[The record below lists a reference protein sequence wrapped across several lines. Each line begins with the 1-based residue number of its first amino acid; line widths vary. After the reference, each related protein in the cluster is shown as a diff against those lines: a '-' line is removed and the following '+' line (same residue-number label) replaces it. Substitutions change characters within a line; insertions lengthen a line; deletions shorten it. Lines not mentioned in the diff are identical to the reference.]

1 MPTAPSLRRRRLAAE
16 LRKLREQSGLG
27 VTDVAKRLDWQAS
40 RISRIENR
48 QSSISGPDLRK
59 LLDLYEVEDQEYRA
73 YLAEIARR
81 LNERGWWQKYSGEIV
96 GTGLADLISLEEGAR
111 TIRTYEQELM
121 PGLLQTPEYAQA
133 VFRVGWPL
141 NTADQVKRKVEIRI
155 ERQQV
160 LTRPDPP
167 PPRFSAVL
175 GEGALRRPVGGREVM
190 LRQLEHLMQLPQDLA
205 NVTIQVLPF
214 DTGVHPAMV
223 GPFSMMTFPD
233 PDDLGVVNLESAA
246 GVLFLEEAAEIRIYD
261 EIWST
266 LQARALSPDDSMTF
280 LRSTSFGYRLG
291 EGMKV
296 TQPSERGMR

>member
-16 LRKLREQSGLG
+16 LRRLREQSGLG

-40 RISRIENR
+40 RLSRLENR

-59 LLDLYEVEDQEYRA
+59 LLDLYEVEDQDYRT
-73 YLAEIARR
+73 YLTEIARR
-81 LNERGWWQKYSGEIV
+81 LNERGWWQKYSGEIT
-96 GTGLADLISLEEGAR
+96 GTGLADLISVEEETR
-111 TIRTYEQELM
+111 TIRSYEQELV
-121 PGLLQTPEYAQA
+121 PGLLQTPEYAQEI
-133 VFRVGWPL
+133 FRAGWPI
-141 NTADQVKRKVEIRI
+141 NTTDQVKRKVEIRI

-160 LTRPDPP
+160 LTRPEPP

-175 GEGALRRPVGGREVM
+175 GEGVLRRPVGGREVM
-190 LRQLEHLMQLPQDLA
+190 LRQLEYLMQLPRDQP

-223 GPFSMMTFPD
+223 APFTMLTFPD
-233 PDDLGVVNLESAA
+233 PDDRGMVNLESAA
-246 GVLFLEEAAEIRIYD
+246 GVLFLEDPAEIRIYD

-266 LQARALSPDDSMTF
+266 LQARALSPDDSQTF

-291 EGMKV
+291 EGIK
-296 TQPSERGMR
+296 